1 MSYLVLLLLLLQFVA
16 KVRYASHLVVSV
28 HLNIALVMNV
38 EVEVVSDTSVRVS
51 WDSVDIPEITGY
63 TVYYS
68 QTGNRKRQSEESI
81 TVSSSDNSVV
91 IEGLLNNVEYQF
103 QVVAIAEL
111 DGDVIMGQRS
121 LLCNVERIV
130 VALPTTTH
138 TRDISITAVVSSL
151 LTIILYTT
159 VLLVGCWV
167 YHSRKTNKTR

>member
-1 MSYLVLLLLLLQFVA
+1 
-16 KVRYASHLVVSV
+16 
-28 HLNIALVMNV
+28 MNV

-81 TVSSSDNSVV
+81 TVPSSDNSVV

-111 DGDVIMGQRS
+111 DGDVIIGQRS
-121 LLCNVERIV
+121 LLSRIV
-130 VALPTTTH
+130 VVNMSANNHCIML
-138 TRDISITAVVSSL
+138 VVMINCSY
-151 LTIILYTT
+151 IFFFF
-159 VLLVGCWV
+159 
-167 YHSRKTNKTR
+167 

>member
-1 MSYLVLLLLLLQFVA
+1 MNLV
-16 KVRYASHLVVSV
+16 
-28 HLNIALVMNV
+28 
-38 EVEVVSDTSVRVS
+38 VEVVSDTSVRVS

-68 QTGNRKRQSEESI
+68 QTRSRKRQSEESI
-81 TVSSSDNSVV
+81 TVPSSDNSVV

-121 LLCNVERIV
+121 LLCNVEKIV
-130 VALPTTTH
+130 VALPTVTTTH
-138 TRDISITAVVSSL
+138 TRDISITAVVTFL

-159 VLLVGCWV
+159 VLLVGCGV

>member
-1 MSYLVLLLLLLQFVA
+1 
-16 KVRYASHLVVSV
+16 
-28 HLNIALVMNV
+28 MNL

-68 QTGNRKRQSEESI
+68 QTGNRKRQSEEFV
-81 TVSSSDNSVV
+81 TVPNSDNSVV

-111 DGDVIMGQRS
+111 DGDVIIGQRS

-130 VALPTTTH
+130 VASLPITTH
-138 TRDISITAVVSSL
+138 TRDIDISISVIVTFL
-151 LTIILYTT
+151 LTILLYTT
-159 VLLVGCWV
+159 VLFVGCGV

>member
-1 MSYLVLLLLLLQFVA
+1 MT
-16 KVRYASHLVVSV
+16 
-28 HLNIALVMNV
+28 NV

-81 TVSSSDNSVV
+81 TVTTSDNSVV

-121 LLCNVERIV
+121 LLSVIV
-130 VALPTTTH
+130 VVLPTTATCLPTTT
-138 TRDISITAVVSSL
+138 AF
-151 LTIILYTT
+151 
-159 VLLVGCWV
+159 C
-167 YHSRKTNKTR
+167 

>member
-1 MSYLVLLLLLLQFVA
+1 MVLVSGTGVA
-16 KVRYASHLVVSV
+16 KVVYTYVTTAKATSILYVCSFCSFYYSPCDT
-28 HLNIALVMNV
+28 IALVMNV

-63 TVYYS
+63 TVYYN

-81 TVSSSDNSVV
+81 TVPSSDNSVV

-121 LLCNVERIV
+121 NNMTIIV
-130 VALPTTTH
+130 VAIPT
-138 TRDISITAVVSSL
+138 S
-151 LTIILYTT
+151 
-159 VLLVGCWV
+159 
-167 YHSRKTNKTR
+167 

>member
-1 MSYLVLLLLLLQFVA
+1 
-16 KVRYASHLVVSV
+16 
-28 HLNIALVMNV
+28 MNL

-63 TVYYS
+63 IVYYS

-81 TVSSSDNSVV
+81 TVPSSDNSVV

-121 LLCNVERIV
+121 LLSGIV
-130 VALPTTTH
+130 VALPTTAPT
-138 TRDISITAVVSSL
+138 TG
-151 LTIILYTT
+151 TT
-159 VLLVGCWV
+159 VLC
-167 YHSRKTNKTR
+167 

>member
-1 MSYLVLLLLLLQFVA
+1 
-16 KVRYASHLVVSV
+16 
-28 HLNIALVMNV
+28 MNV

-81 TVSSSDNSVV
+81 TVPSSDNSVV

-111 DGDVIMGQRS
+111 YGGVIMGQRS
-121 LLCNVERIV
+121 LLSGIV
-130 VALPTTTH
+130 VALPTTAST
-138 TRDISITAVVSSL
+138 
-151 LTIILYTT
+151 TIAL
-159 VLLVGCWV
+159 C
-167 YHSRKTNKTR
+167 

>member
-1 MSYLVLLLLLLQFVA
+1 
-16 KVRYASHLVVSV
+16 
-28 HLNIALVMNV
+28 MNV

-81 TVSSSDNSVV
+81 TVPSSDNSVV

-111 DGDVIMGQRS
+111 DGDVIIGQRS
-121 LLCNVERIV
+121 LLSGIV
-130 VALPTTTH
+130 VALPTTST
-138 TRDISITAVVSSL
+138 SLPITTAS
-151 LTIILYTT
+151 TT
-159 VLLVGCWV
+159 TSPTTTASTTTAPTTTALC
-167 YHSRKTNKTR
+167 

>member
-1 MSYLVLLLLLLQFVA
+1 MSFCYSIGSYNYT
-16 KVRYASHLVVSV
+16 VRYASHSFHLVVV

-68 QTGNRKRQSEESI
+68 QTGNRRQSEESI
-81 TVSSSDNSVV
+81 TVPSSNNSVV

-103 QVVAIAEL
+103 QVVVIAEL

-130 VALPTTTH
+130 VALLITTH
-138 TRDISITAVVSSL
+138 TRDTSTTPAPTTTAL
-151 LTIILYTT
+151 
-159 VLLVGCWV
+159 C
-167 YHSRKTNKTR
+167 